1 MYRNSLIMPPRDTNP
16 GSIPPRFRRPTNNL
30 RRPYYHHKSLDVK
43 RREICFLYLKNE
55 CPYGPMCHRIH
66 IDPSDEE
73 FHNVDTVPVNLPP
86 GKLFSHIQKTPI
98 SDFPNYT
105 DRLNI
110 CSTPYNDHDTYS
122 DESYDHPVQLGEQTP
137 LDRPLIGTPHW
148 SDSELSSVEDCK
160 SLSPIGARD
169 GNGPCPVGVCRD
181 YCRGRC
187 WHKPCK
193 FLHIPHSHDP
203 LIQAEPVDPPKLT
216 KHPHPKSNEICWG
229 WENDW
234 CHLGFECDFVHGD
247 LQYDSPVP
255 EIINLPDEEPE
266 DVDIRYPRPRNNATC
281 VYWLRGY
288 CHRGPTCPWFHGDL
302 NYEDPPDWPLPDD
315 GPADQLLHPRPP
327 RNETCRA
334 SRLGHCNLGYD
345 CKYVHEDLV
354 YDDPI
359 PGLHIPLSEVVP
371 SSCQPVRNPVLPSEW
386 NKVVHDHIRVKLG
399 PGFDI
404 LDVTTGFETP
414 WLFVYQLPPSVTES
428 SILKL
433 LSSFGKVEIKTLSR
447 NMQSTDVKAR
457 YEEHIDARNAST
469 SLDNTQQFGRVI
481 RAHLSVNTSASGG
494 ILKDCTVRVHW
505 DAPSIIGYGGYPS
518 IQRAEQAI
526 ALARK
531 PFRGYQLRAQ
541 LYEGLPAVGLYTV
554 KFWNLPV
561 DVKKEDMSVFAEP
574 TGMVWE
580 PLPYVSVSD
589 AASSIR
595 RMISRNIDLL
605 GWEMTSPPYRD
616 GTVRVFARFATP
628 ADASQAAGIIHLRK
642 PQCIGGK
649 RVYAHH
655 QKELTFKL
663 TASSYTRIKSDI
675 SDFRDALISQESR
688 TEPFSGINVLHR
700 QNDTVMIKLFSDD
713 LKSLGRL
720 KARFEKIQRGEVAMF
735 EGKFAWDRYF
745 GLPVGIVFL
754 DGLQRRYPNLL
765 IHRDSIGRRIV
776 LHGPSSTRASAQQDI
791 VAKLKDLRQRQ
802 ARIVPILGTLLGFVV
817 SSVYPKLKRDFGE
830 EVVSVD
836 LWNRNLIVRGTASQ
850 WATAKRAVQSAAGMQ
865 KPARRKAT
873 VECPICFDEVD
884 SPCTFRCGHKYCRSC
899 LKEYLLAAQDSR
911 FFPLTCLGSEANCT
925 ELIPL
930 AAAKEFLTTSE
941 FDTLVT
947 AAYSAHIAKRPNE
960 FHPCPTPDCPQVYR
974 AGPPGNIL
982 QCPACLARICST
994 CHSEEHEGVECPD
1007 SDGQEQA
1014 FKEWK
1019 SQHDVKACPGCK
1031 VDIERAEGCN
1041 HVTCTR
1047 CQTHIC
1053 WVCSA
1058 TFPRGEGIYDHM
1070 RAAHGGIGLEPVF

>member
-1 MYRNSLIMPPRDTNP
+1 MLPRDTNTRFLP
-16 GSIPPRFRRPTNNL
+16 PPRFRKQPSDFRP
-30 RRPYYHHKSLDVK
+30 RYYPRKTLDDK
-43 RREICFLYLKNE
+43 RREVCFRYLKNE

-66 IDPSDEE
+66 IDPYDEE
-73 FHNVDTVPVNLPP
+73 FHDVDTVSVNLPP
-86 GKLFSHIQKTPI
+86 GNLFSNIQKAHL
-98 SDFPNYT
+98 PNYSH
-105 DRLNI
+105 RLTI
-110 CSTPYNDHDTYS
+110 CSTPSNDHDTSS
-122 DESYDHPVQLGEQTP
+122 DESYDHSQIPVQFGEQTP
-137 LDRPLIGTPHW
+137 LERSLIVTPHW
-148 SDSELSSVEDCK
+148 SDSESSGVEDSK
-160 SLSPIGARD
+160 SHSPNGAED
-169 GNGPCPVGVCRD
+169 GDGACPVGICRD
-181 YCRGRC
+181 WCRGRC
-187 WHKPCK
+187 WRERCK
-193 FLHIPHSHDP
+193 FLHIRHTHKP
-203 LIQAEPVDPPKLT
+203 LIQEDPIDAPT
-216 KHPHPKSNEICWG
+216 PEKHPHPKSNEICWG

-234 CHLGFECDFVHGD
+234 CNLGFECDFVHGD

-255 EIINLPDEEPE
+255 QITTLPDEEPE
-266 DVDIRYPRPRNNATC
+266 DDDVKYPRPRNNATC
-281 VYWLRGY
+281 EYWLRGY
-288 CHRGPTCPWFHGDL
+288 CHRGPTCPWFHGDV

-315 GPADQLLHPRPP
+315 GPANQLLHPRPP
-327 RNETCRA
+327 RNEMCRA
-334 SRLGHCNLGYD
+334 WRRGHCNLGYD

-359 PGLHIPLSEVVP
+359 PGLHIPMKEPVP
-371 SSCQPVRNPVLPSEW
+371 PNCQPVRTPLVPSEW
-386 NKVVHDHIRVKLG
+386 TKVVHDHIRVKLG
-399 PGFDI
+399 PASTFRDGEQHF
-404 LDVTTGFETP
+404 TTARS
-414 WLFVYQLPPSVTES
+414 LR
-428 SILKL
+428 
-433 LSSFGKVEIKTLSR
+433 KVELKSFSR
-447 NMQSTDVKAR
+447 NTQGTNVKAR
-457 YEEHIDARNAST
+457 YEEHVDARNAST
-469 SLDNTQQFGRVI
+469 SLDNTMQFGKVI

-518 IQRAEQAI
+518 IQRAEKAI
-526 ALARK
+526 AITRK

-554 KFWNLPV
+554 KFWNLPI

-595 RMISRNIDLL
+595 RMITRNLDLL
-605 GWEMTSPPYRD
+605 GWDMTPPPYRD

-628 ADASQAAGIIHLRK
+628 AEASQAAGLLHLRK
-642 PQCIGGK
+642 PRCIGGK

-655 QKELTFKL
+655 QKELTFKF
-663 TASSYTRIKSDI
+663 TADSYIRIKSDI
-675 SDFRDALISQESR
+675 SDVRDALNSEESR

-700 QNDTVMIKLFSDD
+700 QNDTVVIKLFSDD

-720 KARFEKIQRGEVAMF
+720 KAQFEKIQRGEVALF
-735 EGKFAWDRYF
+735 EGKVAWDSYF
-745 GLPVGIVFL
+745 GLPVGVLFL
-754 DGLQRRYPNLL
+754 DGLQRGYPDLL
-765 IHRDSIGRRIV
+765 ITRDPIRRRIV
-776 LHGPSSTRASAQQDI
+776 LHGPSSTRTLAQQAI
-791 VAKLKDLRQRQ
+791 VSKLKDLRQRL
-802 ARIVPILGTLLGFVV
+802 ARIVPIPGTLLGFIL
-817 SSVYPKLKRDFGE
+817 SSVYPKLKRELGE
-830 EVVSVD
+830 EVVSID
-836 LWNRNLIVRGTASQ
+836 LWDRNLIVRGTTNQ

-865 KPARRKAT
+865 KPARRKAA
-873 VECPICFDEVD
+873 VECPICFDEVA
-884 SPCTFRCGHKYCRSC
+884 SPCTFRCGHKHCRSC

-911 FFPLTCLGSEANCT
+911 FFPLTCLGNEANCT

-930 AAAKEFLTTSE
+930 AAAKEFLTASE
-941 FDTLVT
+941 LDTLVT
-947 AAYSAHIAKRPNE
+947 AAYSAYIAKRANE

-994 CHSEEHEGVECPD
+994 CRSEEHEGVECPD
-1007 SDGQEQA
+1007 GDGQEQA

-1070 RAAHGGIGLEPVF
+1070 RAVHGGIGLAPLF